1 MSYCWSGTPAT
12 SATLGYDGE
21 MAADVFEVY
30 CPCCKAALRIDPET
44 CAVVSHQALEKPPA
58 IEDLNEA
65 VLKLRGEEQKRD
77 QVFRKQV
84 EAEKTHGRVLEKK
97 FDELL
102 KQAKTE
108 PPGKRGIRDID
119 LD

>member
-1 MSYCWSGTPAT
+1 
-12 SATLGYDGE
+12 
-21 MAADVFEVY
+21 MAEVFEIH
-30 CPCCKAALRIDPET
+30 CPCCKALLKVDSET
-44 CAVVSHQALEKPPA
+44 QAVISHQEPEKPPA
-58 IEDLNEA
+58 IEDLGAA
-65 VLKLRGEEQKRD
+65 VQRLKGEEQKRD

-84 EAEKTHGRVLEKK
+84 EAEKTHGKVLEKK

-108 PPGKRGIRDID
+108 PSGKPGIRDID

>member
-1 MSYCWSGTPAT
+1 VTTKPF
-12 SATLGYDGE
+12 
-21 MAADVFEVY
+21 DVE
-30 CPCCKAALRIDPET
+30 CPCCKATLRVDPET
-44 CAVVSHQALEKPPA
+44 GAVVRHQAPKRPPVVG
-58 IEDLNEA
+58 DLREA
-65 VLKLRGEEQKRD
+65 AQKLRSEEQRRD

-84 EAEKTHGRVLEKK
+84 EAEKVHGKVLEKK

-108 PPGKRGIRDID
+108 PIQRPRLRDID